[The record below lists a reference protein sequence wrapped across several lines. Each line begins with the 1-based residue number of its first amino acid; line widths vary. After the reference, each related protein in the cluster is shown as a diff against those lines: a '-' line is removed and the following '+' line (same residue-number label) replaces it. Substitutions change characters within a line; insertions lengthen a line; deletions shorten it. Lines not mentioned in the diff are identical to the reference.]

1 MNQINSLIIEGNLV
15 REPVI
20 KDTVN
25 KSKVA
30 TFSMAVNRYYKKAD
44 GSYEQEVSY
53 FDVEAWGNFVDVVEK
68 NGKKGCGCRVV
79 GRLKQSRWKDGEG
92 RACSKVSIVAEHI
105 DFMQSS
111 ENAPG
116 KFDRANVFG
125 NQEADSEEEMPA
137 AANGFDIF

>member
-53 FDVEAWGNFVDVVEK
+53 FDVEAWGIFVDVVEK

-92 RACSKVSIVAEHI
+92 RASSKVSIVAEHI

-125 NQEADSEEEMPA
+125 NQKSYSEEEMPA

>member
-79 GRLKQSRWKDGEG
+79 GHLKQSRWKDGEG

-125 NQEADSEEEMPA
+125 NQKSDSEEEMPA

>member
-20 KDTVN
+20 KDTVS

-53 FDVEAWGNFVDVVEK
+53 FDVEAWGNFVDVVVK

-125 NQEADSEEEMPA
+125 NQEADNEEEMPV